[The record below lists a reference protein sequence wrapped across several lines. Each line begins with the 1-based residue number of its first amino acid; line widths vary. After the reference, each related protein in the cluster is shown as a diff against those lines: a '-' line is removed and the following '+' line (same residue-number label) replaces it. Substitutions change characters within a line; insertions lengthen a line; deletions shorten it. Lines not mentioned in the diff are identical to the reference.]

1 MSTLIKRLIVC
12 GLGLL
17 AGLLVWPVM
26 ELFIEH
32 QAVFPSFLLFSLIS
46 GAAFGLL
53 YGLVFGTAE
62 GIIAGSNRRITRG
75 ALWGALLGAL
85 GGTLG
90 FLTGQ
95 GVLLALGERLLQ
107 DEVAVRRFGFPLARA
122 AGRAVLGLFVGVT
135 EGVRALSGRKI
146 AVGVLGGLTG
156 GALGG
161 LAIEYGRVLVPDSP
175 LVTPAG
181 LVLFGVLVSLCYSL
195 VEQQL
200 SLGVLRLLNGRFKGK
215 EFVLNQR
222 RLWIGGNDRSDIIL
236 DSYKGVAER
245 HAHLRLKQGE
255 LLLEPAG
262 SDTYVFVNDDPVT
275 ARLLKYEDVIR
286 IGSAKLF
293 FRHE

>member
-32 QAVFPSFLLFSLIS
+32 QAVFPSFLVFSLIS

-62 GIIAGSNRRITRG
+62 GIIAGSNRRIVRG
-75 ALWGALLGAL
+75 AIWGAVLGTI

-90 FLTGQ
+90 FLAGQ
-95 GVLLALGERLLQ
+95 GVLFALGERLLQ
-107 DEVAVRRFGFPLARA
+107 SEDAVRRFGFPLARA
-122 AGRAVLGLFVGVT
+122 AGWAVLGLFVGVA
-135 EGVRALSGRKI
+135 EGVRARSGRKI
-146 AVGVLGGLTG
+146 AVGVLGGLIG

-175 LVTPAG
+175 LVTLAG

-195 VEQQL
+195 IEQQV

-222 RLWIGGNDRSDIIL
+222 RLWIGGSDRSDIIL
-236 DSYKGVAER
+236 EGYKGVSER
-245 HAHLRLKQGE
+245 HAQLGLKQGE

-275 ARLLKYEDVIR
+275 GRLLKYEDVIR

>member
-62 GIIAGSNRRITRG
+62 GIIAGSNRRIVRG
-75 ALWGALLGAL
+75 AIWGAVLGTI

-90 FLTGQ
+90 FLAGQ
-95 GVLLALGERLLQ
+95 GVLFALGERLLQ
-107 DEVAVRRFGFPLARA
+107 SEDAVRRFGFPLARA
-122 AGRAVLGLFVGVT
+122 AGWAVLGLFVGVA
-135 EGVRALSGRKI
+135 EGVRARSGRKI
-146 AVGVLGGLTG
+146 AVGVLGGLVG

-175 LVTPAG
+175 LVTLAG

-195 VEQQL
+195 IEQQL

-222 RLWIGGNDRSDIIL
+222 RLWIGGSDRSDIIL
-236 DSYKGVAER
+236 EGYKGVSER
-245 HAHLRLKQGE
+245 HAQLRLKQGE

-275 ARLLKYEDVIR
+275 GRLLKYEDVIR

>member
-32 QAVFPSFLLFSLIS
+32 QAVFPSFLVFSLIS

-62 GIIAGSNRRITRG
+62 GIIAGSNRRIVRG
-75 ALWGALLGAL
+75 AIWGAVLGTI

-90 FLTGQ
+90 FLAGQ
-95 GVLLALGERLLQ
+95 GVLFALGERLLQ
-107 DEVAVRRFGFPLARA
+107 SEDAVRRFGFPLARA
-122 AGRAVLGLFVGVT
+122 AGWAVLGLFVGVA
-135 EGVRALSGRKI
+135 EGVRARSGRKI
-146 AVGVLGGLTG
+146 AVGVLGGLIG

-175 LVTPAG
+175 LVTLAG

-195 VEQQL
+195 IEQQL

-222 RLWIGGNDRSDIIL
+222 RLWIGGSDRSDIIL
-236 DSYKGVAER
+236 EGYKGVSER
-245 HAHLRLKQGE
+245 HAQLGLKQGE

-275 ARLLKYEDVIR
+275 GRLLKYEDVIR